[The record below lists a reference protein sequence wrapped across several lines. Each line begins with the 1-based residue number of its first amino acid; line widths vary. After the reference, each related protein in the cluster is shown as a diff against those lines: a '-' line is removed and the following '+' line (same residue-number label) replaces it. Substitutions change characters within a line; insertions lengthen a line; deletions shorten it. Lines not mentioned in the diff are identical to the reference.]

1 MVKLFTDEEIDE
13 RCKDY
18 DPIPMKVAQ
27 DVLHRK
33 ADPNK
38 INILNGV
45 IKSDIKTG
53 QPPANVNMYANQI
66 GRMNFG
72 VSAEQYLKEYNRF
85 VSAKLIEEENRLM
98 QEQIQLMGEE
108 DVDVYDIESTPPS
121 LERDSS
127 APFTEVKP
135 KRKRRT
141 KFQAME
147 AREMGDEDVDAP
159 DVYVPL
165 TKIGTFL
172 PGEGSEEFARRMR
185 RDAELDYEEYVEYDD
200 T

>member
-27 DVLHRK
+27 AVLHRK
-33 ADPNK
+33 NDPDK

-72 VSAEQYLKEYNRF
+72 VSAEQYLREYNRF

-98 QEQIQLMGEE
+98 QEQIELMGEE
-108 DVDVYDIESTPPS
+108 DVDVYDIESTPPD

-147 AREMGDEDVDAP
+147 AREMGEEDVDAP

-185 RDAELDYEEYVEYDD
+185 RDAELNYEEYVEYDD
-200 T
+200 R